1 MKKQGIICGVLSAAL
16 FGISGILASILFRN
30 QNINPEWLVGVRM
43 SLSGIIL
50 LIVLICFSGRR
61 VFEIWLN
68 KKDVVLIILYGIVG
82 VLLAQ
87 SSFFLSVYFG
97 DAATA
102 TILQSLGPTIIVILL
117 SLATRTLPSRLDIW
131 SILIALTGVFLL
143 ITNGNIN
150 QLVVN
155 SKALFWG
162 ILSAFGL
169 AAYTLIPKPLLEKQ
183 SPLVVVA
190 WGLLVG
196 GTAENFFHPIW
207 YMPSQVSTKDWIIM
221 VFIIIAG
228 TLLPYALYVMSLSQ
242 LQPTTASLLSTIEP
256 MVATLLSVTL
266 LHVHLRM
273 FQVLGILFIISTI
286 FLISLPLERI
296 LKKRLSDPKIN

>member
-1 MKKQGIICGVLSAAL
+1 MNKQGIIYGVLSATL
-16 FGISGILASILFRN
+16 FGISGILASILFHN

-43 SLSGIIL
+43 ISSGLIL
-50 LIVLICFSGRR
+50 LLLSFCFLGRR

-68 KKDVVLIILYGIVG
+68 KKDIILIILYGIVG

-117 SLATRTLPSRLDIW
+117 SLAKRTLPSRLDTW

-155 SKALFWG
+155 YKALFWG

-169 AAYTLIPKPLLEKQ
+169 AAYTLIPKPLLKKR
-183 SPLVVVA
+183 SPFVIVA

-196 GTAENFFHPIW
+196 GIAENFFHPIW
-207 YMPSQVSTKDWIIM
+207 YIPSQVSTGDWIIII
-221 VFIIIAG
+221 FIIIAG
-228 TLLPYALYVMSLSQ
+228 TLLSYALYVMSLSQ
-242 LQPTTASLLSTIEP
+242 LKPTTASLLSTIEP

-266 LHVHLRM
+266 LHVHLMM
-273 FQVLGILFIISTI
+273 FQVVGIIFIISTI
-286 FLISLPLERI
+286 FLISVPLERI
-296 LKKRLSDPKIN
+296 FKKRISDSKTN

>member
-1 MKKQGIICGVLSAAL
+1 MNKQGIICGALSAIL
-16 FGISGILASILFRN
+16 FGISGILASVLFRN
-30 QNINPEWLVGVRM
+30 HNISPEWLVGVRM
-43 SLSGIIL
+43 ILSGIIL
-50 LIVLICFSGRR
+50 LVILFCFSGRQ
-61 VFEIWLN
+61 VFEIWLD
-68 KKDVVLIILYGIVG
+68 KKDVILIILYGIVG

-117 SLATRTLPSRLDIW
+117 SLAKRTLPSRLDTW

-155 SKALFWG
+155 YKALFWG

-169 AAYTLIPKPLLEKQ
+169 AAYTLIPKPLLKKR
-183 SPLVVVA
+183 SPLVIVA

-196 GTAENFFHPIW
+196 GATENFVHPIW
-207 YMPSQVSTKDWIIM
+207 YIPSQVSTKDWIIM
-221 VFIIIAG
+221 TFIIIAG
-228 TLLPYALYVMSLSQ
+228 TLLSYALYVMSLSQ
-242 LQPTTASLLSTIEP
+242 LKPTTASLLSTIEP

-266 LHVHLRM
+266 LNIHLRM
-273 FQVLGILFIISTI
+273 FQVVGIVFIIATI
-286 FLISLPLERI
+286 FLISVPFEHI
-296 LKKRLSDPKIN
+296 FKKGIGDSQTN